1 MAEFFMYDGD
11 PAKIATYEKAVQL
24 FYDYHAELFAA
35 GVVKKVNVPFESGHL
50 PVLYTAPAN
59 KNPIDTLLLH
69 GGYDS
74 YMEEFLPML
83 LYLRENGFAVY
94 LFEGPGQGGV
104 LRKQRMT
111 FIPEWEKPVQAILDH
126 FGLDGVTIVGL
137 SLGGMLAPR
146 AAAFENRIHRV
157 AAWSI
162 FPNFLDIIVSTRPKS
177 LQIILKFLHKNGWK
191 GPINRL
197 MMIQAQRDPLAEWG
211 LRHGMHNMGVNNP
224 YDYLLKADQFQYINV
239 GARIT
244 QDFLL
249 IGAARDHFIPVKF
262 YKPAIDCLTNVKSLT
277 YRLFTEKEHAANHCN
292 AGNPKLVLDTIIL
305 WVKLVKS
312 FNRDHS

>member
-1 MAEFFMYDGD
+1 MNVKIDFKTGSFPLHPNPNFNYQLNRTYAWSNGDLGELKAVAAKITDAETWGSELLKLADDGD

-83 LYLRENGFAVY
+83 LYLRENGFAGY

-137 SLGGMLAPR
+137 SLGGSWHQER
-146 AAAFENRIHRV
+146 R
-157 AAWSI
+157 
-162 FPNFLDIIVSTRPKS
+162 
-177 LQIILKFLHKNGWK
+177 
-191 GPINRL
+191 
-197 MMIQAQRDPLAEWG
+197 
-211 LRHGMHNMGVNNP
+211 
-224 YDYLLKADQFQYINV
+224 LLKTGFTGWPP
-239 GARIT
+239 GASFPI
-244 QDFLL
+244 FLIL
-249 IGAARDHFIPVKF
+249 
-262 YKPAIDCLTNVKSLT
+262 
-277 YRLFTEKEHAANHCN
+277 LFPP
-292 AGNPKLVLDTIIL
+292 GPKVY
-305 WVKLVKS
+305 KS
-312 FNRDHS
+312 F